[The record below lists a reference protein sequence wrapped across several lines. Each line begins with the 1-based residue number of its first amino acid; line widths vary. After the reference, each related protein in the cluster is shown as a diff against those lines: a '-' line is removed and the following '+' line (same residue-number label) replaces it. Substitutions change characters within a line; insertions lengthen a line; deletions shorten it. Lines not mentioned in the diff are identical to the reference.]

1 MFCQE
6 RKSEKY
12 QKTTVE
18 EQDIPQNFSDQ
29 TEKISALHWQS
40 GVFFKLKEVISKLK
54 NPHFFSAGKNSHIA
68 GIKIEFFMAKSGKI
82 CHFLIVA
89 LDKELFLKYIHSK
102 QV

>member
-1 MFCQE
+1 MSRE
-6 RKSEKY
+6 KIRKIPK
-12 QKTTVE
+12 KTIE

-29 TEKISALHWQS
+29 TEKISASHWQS